1 MALYFMEENGE
12 VVLESKK
19 WLNKQSAIGDPGD
32 PAKSLPKFPEP
43 PARDKNPKDSQKT
56 PIYYQECNFLGFIV
70 KFLQLF
76 WKRPRPSSHKSS
88 YTEIDYLSKEIFYRN
103 LDRNEN
109 ILANFISYE
118 RTHKIQ
124 LNINKGFAKDSYV
137 HESSELWSNFDDSR
151 RTQEKFNR
159 KYILCEQIPD
169 INGAL
174 LHSQREKNGIS
185 FFVQRFTENDEAE
198 GSDGGLQASHRLYY
212 WKDTHCRLR
221 DGSYKNAEGAK
232 SSNDDLII
240 FETAANFNFNKYEIR
255 GNKIFE
261 LRRTMHAEDFM
272 NVTNLNPK
280 TPKLDRNRK
289 IPIRR
294 LKKNDNSDGAKV
306 KETTVEFGFVKDH
319 RDGLTRLTGKLKA
332 IFLSTKF
339 QEDGTKVIMSFQN
352 MDGFPE
358 HAGRK
363 TTKDM
368 TQFDWQQ
375 KEK

>member
-12 VVLESKK
+12 VILESKK
-19 WLNKQSAIGDPGD
+19 WLSQESAIGDPGD
-32 PAKSLPKFPEP
+32 PAKSLPKFQEP
-43 PARDKNPKDSQKT
+43 PAPAKNPKNSEKT
-56 PIYYQECNFLGFIV
+56 PVYYQECNFLGFIV
-70 KFLQLF
+70 KFLSLF
-76 WKRPRPSSHKSS
+76 WKRPPPSSHRSS

-109 ILANFISYE
+109 ILANFISHE
-118 RTHKIQ
+118 RTHTIQ
-124 LNINKGFAKDSYV
+124 LNINKGFAGDSYV
-137 HESSELWSNFDDSR
+137 YESSEHWVNFDDSR
-151 RTQEKFNR
+151 RRQEKFNR

-169 INGAL
+169 IKGAL

-185 FFVQRFTENDEAE
+185 FFVQRIAENDEAE
-198 GSDGGLQASHRLYY
+198 GGDSDPQASHWIYY

-221 DGSYKNAEGAK
+221 DEANKNAEGAK
-232 SSNDDLII
+232 FSNDDLII

-280 TPKLDRNRK
+280 TPKVDRNRK

-294 LKKNDNSDGAKV
+294 LNKIDNSEGVKV
-306 KETTVEFGFVKDH
+306 KQTTVEFGFVKDH
-319 RDGLTRLTGKLKA
+319 RDGLTRLTGKIKA
-332 IFLSTKF
+332 IFLSTRF

-352 MDGFPE
+352 IDGFPE
-358 HAGRK
+358 LAGRK

-368 TQFDWQQ
+368 TQFEWQQ